1 MQISLGFQQKAEG
14 ICLIWECEGAGTM
27 QDFIQ
32 QHGAIEKDL
41 MRVYLGRL
49 VTGLEALQERGFA
62 ILFTDT
68 GNILLIS
75 GLGLNIEPPIL
86 DVTVA
91 GCALPP
97 GMLTLPKLILDG
109 PLPRNMRKADV
120 WLLGIVASEVL
131 SGIRLTATSARRIM
145 AQVQEK
151 DGGSAWELFMPHD
164 VAKKLDGPASDF
176 LRQCFIV

>member
-1 MQISLGFQQKAEG
+1 M
-14 ICLIWECEGAGTM
+14 
-27 QDFIQ
+27 FI
-32 QHGAIEKDL
+32 
-41 MRVYLGRL
+41 
-49 VTGLEALQERGFA
+49 
-62 ILFTDT
+62 DT
-68 GNILLIS
+68 GNILLTS

-97 GMLTLPKLILDG
+97 SLLKLPELILDG
-109 PLPRNMRKADV
+109 PLLRKADV

-131 SGIRLTATSARRIM
+131 SGIHLTATSACRIM

-164 VAKKLDGPASDF
+164 VANKLDGPA
-176 LRQCFIV
+176 